1 MNVCVYTLGCRLN
14 QCESEAIGDSFV
26 REGFSVVSEDKD
38 ASLYIVNTC
47 TVTSK
52 AEQKARRMIR
62 LFSKKADAVVV
73 TGCYAGMNA
82 EEIKALGDNVTV
94 VPLVKKASLL
104 ELASHVKTS
113 LMAGHSLPE
122 SVESFADHDASPFSY
137 RAESFSYHSRSY
149 LKIQEGCDNEC
160 AYCRVHVAR
169 GRSQFLERPEVIRR
183 ALELENAG
191 FSEIVLTGVN
201 LTMYDHEGEGLGGML
216 LELLP
221 QLKQSTRIRLS
232 SMEPDHIDEKL
243 IEACADVRMHPHF
256 HIPLQSA
263 SDRVL
268 KRVNRKYSASHLEW
282 VIRELRRVKDDPFIA
297 CDVITGLPSETD
309 EDFEITRRFLVDEG
323 FAALHVFPFSPRPD
337 TPLSNPRDR
346 VEERVRDERAAVLRT
361 LSSRLT
367 ESYISRQIGKRGEV
381 LLENRKDGAF
391 YGTTGNYLKVRIE
404 NVPAFA
410 RLGQLFEGRLKAKG
424 VFELD

>member
-14 QCESEAIGDSFV
+14 QCESEAISDSFV
-26 REGFSVVSEDKD
+26 REGFTIVGEE
-38 ASLYIVNTC
+38 ASSSLTIVNTC

-62 LFSKKADAVVV
+62 LFAKRSEAVVV
-73 TGCYAGMNA
+73 TGCYAEMNSA
-82 EEIKALGDNVTV
+82 ELKALGENVTV

-104 ELASHVKTS
+104 NLAAHIKTS
-113 LMAGHSLPE
+113 LMAGCSVAE
-122 SVESFADHDASPFSY
+122 SVASFSDEEASPFSY

-169 GRSQFLERPEVIRR
+169 GKSQSLERSEVIRR
-183 ALELENAG
+183 ALELEEAG

-201 LTMYDHEGEGLGGML
+201 LTMYDHEGDGLGGML

-221 QLKQSTRIRLS
+221 RLRSTTRLRLS

-263 SDRVL
+263 S
-268 KRVNRKYSASHLEW
+268 
-282 VIRELRRVKDDPFIA
+282 
-297 CDVITGLPSETD
+297 
-309 EDFEITRRFLVDEG
+309 
-323 FAALHVFPFSPRPD
+323 
-337 TPLSNPRDR
+337 
-346 VEERVRDERAAVLRT
+346 
-361 LSSRLT
+361 
-367 ESYISRQIGKRGEV
+367 
-381 LLENRKDGAF
+381 
-391 YGTTGNYLKVRIE
+391 
-404 NVPAFA
+404 
-410 RLGQLFEGRLKAKG
+410 
-424 VFELD
+424 

>member
-1 MNVCVYTLGCRLN
+1 
-14 QCESEAIGDSFV
+14 
-26 REGFSVVSEDKD
+26 
-38 ASLYIVNTC
+38 
-47 TVTSK
+47 
-52 AEQKARRMIR
+52 MIR
-62 LFSKKADAVVV
+62 LFAKRSEAVVV
-73 TGCYAGMNA
+73 TGCYAEMNSA
-82 EEIKALGDNVTV
+82 ELKALGENVTV

-104 ELASHVKTS
+104 NLAAHIKTS
-113 LMAGHSLPE
+113 LMAGCSVAE
-122 SVESFADHDASPFSY
+122 SVASFSDEEASPFSY

-169 GRSQFLERPEVIRR
+169 GKSQSLERSEVIRR
-183 ALELENAG
+183 ALELEEAG

-201 LTMYDHEGEGLGGML
+201 LTMYDHEGDGLGGML

-221 QLKQSTRIRLS
+221 RLRSTTRLRLS

-282 VIRELRRVKDDPFIA
+282 VISELRRVKDDPFIA
-297 CDVITGLPSETD
+297 CDVITGLPSESG
-309 EDFEITRRFLVDEG
+309 EDFEITRNFLIKEG

-337 TPLSNPRDR
+337 TPLEKARDR
-346 VEERVRDERAAVLRT
+346 VEERVRDERAAVLRS
-361 LSSRLT
+361 LSAELT
-367 ESYISRQIGKRGEV
+367 ERYVSRQIGKRGEV
-381 LLENRKDGAF
+381 LLETRRDGAF
-391 YGTTGNYLKVRIE
+391 YGTTGNYLKVRVE
-404 NVPAFA
+404 NVPLSAQ
-410 RLGQLFEGRLKAKG
+410 RGQLLSGTLTGKG
-424 VFELD
+424 VFTLDEA